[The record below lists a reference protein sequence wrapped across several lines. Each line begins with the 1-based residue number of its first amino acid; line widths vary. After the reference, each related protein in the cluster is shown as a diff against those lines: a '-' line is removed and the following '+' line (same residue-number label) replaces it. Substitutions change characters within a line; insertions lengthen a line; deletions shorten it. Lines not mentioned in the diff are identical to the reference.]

1 MPSCQF
7 RQLLAPV
14 EEQAIDADEQRTN
27 PLLTD
32 DSECWLQIIYG
43 SWKKGMPSNER

>member
-14 EEQAIDADEQRTN
+14 EEQAIDADEQGTN
-27 PLLTD
+27 PLLTH
-32 DSECWLQIIYG
+32 DSECRLQVVYG
-43 SWKKGMPSNER
+43 SC